1 LTAFAWLKRFAVLLL
16 LWAARVA
23 ASALSSAPMLRAIA
37 WFKRFAVLLLLWPVC
52 VAASALSSALMLR
65 AIIFNHD
72 RAWRQAISYDQLAN
86 AATGGSEDE
95 TISSRANRAES
106 NGRRW
111 GCVLCRLL
119 DKVEK
124 DHCRKSAGT

>member
-1 LTAFAWLKRFAVLLL
+1 MIAFTWL
-16 LWAARVA
+16 
-23 ASALSSAPMLRAIA
+23 
-37 WFKRFAVLLLLWPVC
+37 KRFAVLLLLWPVC

-95 TISSRANRAES
+95 TISSRANRARLK
-106 NGRRW
+106 GKRW
-111 GCVLCRLL
+111 GCRLCRLL
-119 DKVEK
+119 DHIDK
-124 DHCRKSAGT
+124 DHCRRAAGT